1 MEGPSETAAKPQSR
15 WYAHYVLGVLTLV
28 YFFNFVDRNILSIL
42 AESIKADLG
51 VTDAQMGFLYGTVF
65 AVFYAVF
72 GIPLA
77 RFADVWVRRSVI
89 SVGLLF
95 WSVMTAAS
103 GLSRSFVELAAYRT
117 GVGVG
122 EASASPA
129 AYSLLY
135 DYYAPRYRATV
146 VAIYTSGV
154 AIGIGAGLFL
164 GGAILD
170 FWAELYPVDPP
181 FGLRGWQVAFMV
193 VGLPGIAM
201 AAWVRTLREPV
212 RGISEGLVTKPHPR
226 PFHVLRTEL
235 ASVIPP
241 LNVIGLVRDGASLR
255 LNALMALAIVGAAAG
270 LIWLTGDWAQWIA
283 MAIGVYATVSWVQS
297 LSRRDPA
304 TYAMIFKSKAM
315 VYTLLSAPMGG
326 FVGYGAAFWTA
337 PFLMRAHDTSASE
350 VGLWIGIG
358 AAASGVIGVA
368 GGGFLADRLRL
379 RFTTGRL
386 MLGYVAVL
394 GAVPAILWM
403 IYTESLVVAFIASF
417 LFSVPNGFWAGIAP
431 STSSDL
437 VMPRMRAIAGAFYIL
452 LMTFIGLALGPYTIG
467 KLSDLFIAQGMSD
480 AEGLRLALAISLLV
494 FIPSVYCLVQAQR
507 HLPRDEAS
515 RLDRARA
522 LGEEVSETV
531 VRT

>member
-1 MEGPSETAAKPQSR
+1 MEPTSEAAPQQPGR
-15 WYAHYVLGVLTLV
+15 WYSHYVLGVLTLV

-42 AESIKADLG
+42 AEAIKEDLG

-95 WSVMTAAS
+95 WSAMTAAS
-103 GLSRSFVELAAYRT
+103 GLARSFVELAAYRT
-117 GVGVG
+117 GVGIG

-135 DYYAPRYRATV
+135 DYYPPRYRATV

-164 GGAILD
+164 GGTILD
-170 FWAELYPVDPP
+170 WWAELYPVDPP
-181 FGLRGWQVAFMV
+181 FGLRGWQVAFMA

-226 PFHVLRTEL
+226 PFHVLGTEL
-235 ASVIPP
+235 VSVIPP

-255 LNALMALAIVGAAAG
+255 LNALMALAIVGGGAG

-283 MAIGVYATVSWVQS
+283 MGIGVYATVSWVQS
-297 LSRRDPA
+297 LARRDPA
-304 TYAMIFKSKAM
+304 TFAMIFKSKAM
-315 VYTLLSAPMGG
+315 IYAMLSAPIGG
-326 FVGYGAAFWTA
+326 FVGYGVAFWTA
-337 PFLMRAHDTSASE
+337 PLLMRAHDTSAAE

-358 AAASGVIGVA
+358 AAASGIIGVA
-368 GGGFLADRLRL
+368 GGGFLADRLRM
-379 RFTTGRL
+379 RFPTGRL
-386 MLGYVAVL
+386 MLGYAAMAGTAPFAL
-394 GAVPAILWM
+394 LM
-403 IYTESLVVAFIASF
+403 IYTESLAIAFLANF
-417 LFSVPNGFWAGIAP
+417 LASVPNGFWAGIAP

-467 KLSDLFIAQGMSD
+467 KLSDVFIAGGMSD
-480 AEGLRLALAISLLV
+480 AEGLRLAMAVSLLV
-494 FIPSVYCLVQAQR
+494 FIGSVFCLAMAQR
-507 HLPRDEAS
+507 HLARDEAT
-515 RLDRARA
+515 RLERARA
-522 LGEEVSETV
+522 LGEEVVEAPASA
-531 VRT
+531 

>member
-1 MEGPSETAAKPQSR
+1 MEPTSEAAPQQPGR
-15 WYAHYVLGVLTLV
+15 WYSHYVLGVLTLV

-42 AESIKADLG
+42 AEAIKEDLG

-95 WSVMTAAS
+95 WSAMTAAS
-103 GLSRSFVELAAYRT
+103 GLARSFVELAAYRT
-117 GVGVG
+117 GVGIG

-135 DYYAPRYRATV
+135 DYYPPRYRATV

-164 GGAILD
+164 GGTILD
-170 FWAELYPVDPP
+170 WWAELYPVDPP
-181 FGLRGWQVAFMV
+181 FGLRGWQVAFMA

-212 RGISEGLVTKPHPR
+212 RGISEGLLTKPHPR
-226 PFHVLRTEL
+226 PFHVLGTEL
-235 ASVIPP
+235 VSVIPP

-255 LNALMALAIVGAAAG
+255 LNALMALAIVGGGAG

-283 MAIGVYATVSWVQS
+283 MGIGVYATVSWVQS
-297 LSRRDPA
+297 LARRDPA
-304 TYAMIFKSKAM
+304 TFAMIFKSKAM
-315 VYTLLSAPMGG
+315 IYAMLSAPIGG
-326 FVGYGAAFWTA
+326 FVGYGVAFWTA
-337 PFLMRAHDTSASE
+337 PLLMRAHDTSAAE

-358 AAASGVIGVA
+358 AAASGIIGVA
-368 GGGFLADRLRL
+368 GGGFLADRLRM
-379 RFTTGRL
+379 RFPTGRL
-386 MLGYVAVL
+386 MLGYVAMAGTAPFAL
-394 GAVPAILWM
+394 LM
-403 IYTESLVVAFIASF
+403 IYTESLAIAFLANF
-417 LFSVPNGFWAGIAP
+417 LASVPNGFWAGIAP

-467 KLSDLFIAQGMSD
+467 KLSDVFIAGGMSD
-480 AEGLRLALAISLLV
+480 AEGLRLAMAVSLLV
-494 FIPSVYCLVQAQR
+494 FIGSVFCLAMAQR
-507 HLPRDEAS
+507 HLARDEAT
-515 RLDRARA
+515 RLERARA
-522 LGEEVSETV
+522 LGEEVVEAPASA
-531 VRT
+531 

>member
-1 MEGPSETAAKPQSR
+1 MEQTQETAPRQPSR

-95 WSVMTAAS
+95 WSAMTAAS
-103 GLSRSFVELAAYRT
+103 GLARSFVELAVYRT
-117 GVGVG
+117 GVGIG

-164 GGAILD
+164 GGTILD
-170 FWAELYPVDPP
+170 FWGELYPENPP
-181 FGLRGWQVAFMV
+181 FGLKGWQVAFMA

-226 PFHVLRTEL
+226 PFHVLGTEL
-235 ASVIPP
+235 VSVIPP

-255 LNALMALAIVGAAAG
+255 LNALLALAIVGGAAG

-283 MAIGVYATVSWVQS
+283 MGIGVYATVSWVQS
-297 LSRRDPA
+297 LARRDPA
-304 TYAMIFKSKAM
+304 TFAMIFKSRAM
-315 VYTLLSAPMGG
+315 IYAMLSAPIGG
-326 FVGYGAAFWTA
+326 FVGYGVAFWTA
-337 PFLMRAHDTSASE
+337 PLLMRAHDTSAAE

-358 AAASGVIGVA
+358 AAASGIIGVA
-368 GGGFLADRLRL
+368 GGGFLADRLRI
-379 RFTTGRL
+379 RFPTGRL
-386 MLGYVAVL
+386 MLGYAAVAGTAPLRPADDLHGEPGHRVPGELPGERAERFL
-394 GAVPAILWM
+394 GGDRPEHVERPRHAAHARDRGRLLHPAHDLHRPGARPVRDRQAVGCLHRGRHERRRRAAPRDGDLPA
-403 IYTESLVVAFIASF
+403 
-417 LFSVPNGFWAGIAP
+417 
-431 STSSDL
+431 
-437 VMPRMRAIAGAFYIL
+437 
-452 LMTFIGLALGPYTIG
+452 GLHRVG
-467 KLSDLFIAQGMSD
+467 
-480 AEGLRLALAISLLV
+480 V
-494 FIPSVYCLVQAQR
+494 
-507 HLPRDEAS
+507 LPRDGPAPPAAGRGDAS
-515 RLDRARA
+515 GAGA
-522 LGEEVSETV
+522 GVGGGGG
-531 VRT
+531 